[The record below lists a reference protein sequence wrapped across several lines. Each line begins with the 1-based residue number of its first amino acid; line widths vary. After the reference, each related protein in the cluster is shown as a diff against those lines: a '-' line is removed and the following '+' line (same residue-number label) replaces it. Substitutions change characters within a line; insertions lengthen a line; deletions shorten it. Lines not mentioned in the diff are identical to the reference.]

1 MINAIL
7 KGLMNF
13 VISIVNIILSPID
26 LLISNALPSLNEA
39 LSSIGNFFDLVGTYI
54 GWGIDFL
61 GIPSSLISFVIL
73 YYTFKLTVPLAVS
86 AIKMAVRW
94 YNALKL

>member
-13 VISIVNIILSPID
+13 VISIVNVILSPID
-26 LLISNALPSLNEA
+26 ALIETALPSLSDA
-39 LSSIGNFFDLVGTYI
+39 LSSIGDFFDLCGTYI
-54 GWGIDFL
+54 GWGIDLL

-73 YYTFKLTVPLAVS
+73 YYVFKLTVPLAVS
-86 AIKMAVRW
+86 AVKMAVRW